1 MKKFKFELLAV
12 TALFCFFVS
21 CNNSVSTTDSE
32 TKSKTNNESE
42 KEDEE
47 DPLAFKGTSYTEEGT
62 VTINEKNYT
71 LVKFGDWPQTIK
83 AENVEIDESK
93 SVEVGLFVYYKGS
106 DGAWYAK
113 CEENAFTD
121 GLTYSDGTSVARKIE
136 KSTKYFKVEPI
147 LWRILTTDFDHDGDE
162 TTAGKKLLFMEDVI
176 TTEKFDD
183 AYDEQT
189 VNGTTVYP
197 NNYEYSK
204 VRAYLNGLVYE
215 KDSTKNKTAY
225 EDKGFLQTAF
235 TEKDRKHIVK
245 TKVDNSSESFTDCE
259 EKTLTRE
266 YPECKDTEDKLF
278 LLSMREVTDPSFGF
292 GKISREDLGEE
303 MLFDLVRVRQSK
315 DFAKAQGANKGFYGK
330 GTMWWLRS
338 PDTWDENDI
347 KTCAKRVW
355 DDGRMT
361 GSWAYNVGYGVVPAL
376 CLE

>member
-1 MKKFKFELLAV
+1 MMKKLRFGLLAV
-12 TALFCFFVS
+12 STLLFLFVS
-21 CNNSVSTTDSE
+21 CTNSSSTSDTGTNNKTD
-32 TKSKTNNESE
+32 NESE
-42 KEDEE
+42 EDS
-47 DPLAFKGTSYTEEGT
+47 LIFKGTPYTEAGS
-62 VTINEKNYT
+62 VTINEKDYT

-83 AENVEIDESK
+83 ADDVTVDENK

-136 KSTKYFKVEPI
+136 KSTKYFKVEPL
-147 LWRILTTDFDHDGDE
+147 LWRVLTTDFDHDGDE

-183 AYDEQT
+183 AYNEQT

-215 KDSTKNKTAY
+215 KGSTKNKTAF

-303 MLFDLVRVRQSK
+303 MLFDPVRVRQSK
-315 DFAKAQGANKGFYGK
+315 DFAKAQGANNGFYGK

-355 DDGRMT
+355 DDGRIT
-361 GSWAYNVGYGVVPAL
+361 GSWAYNVSYGVVPAL
-376 CLE
+376 CLD